1 VHGRDAL
8 ALFFFRQLARLLTVC
23 CVLLCNLGNF
33 CFPLSLSS
41 MNMKIS
47 LPLLQAHAN
56 SRADGRALGF
66 SRGCASPSSSRATG
80 PASKAAAL
88 RPRATS
94 SSWSTSEYPLSLFC
108 TFNDLIPWLILARK
122 CAYFPRGVL
131 SKFSMF
137 VTLTSKNFQSN
148 ESKNIS
154 SLGFEN

>member
-8 ALFFFRQLARLLTVC
+8 SFLSAASSAPYRMC

-66 SRGCASPSSSRATG
+66 SPGCANPSSSRATG

-94 SSWSTSEYPLSLFC
+94 SSWSTSEYPLSLCC

-131 SKFSMF
+131 SKFSTYVCYSDINKF
-137 VTLTSKNFQSN
+137 TKQ
-148 ESKNIS
+148 
-154 SLGFEN
+154 